1 MLPEVQWLV
10 GRGIT
15 TNPDLVSGLYTDH
28 TTMDGLYAY
37 VDFTSNA
44 SVPGEFLFYT
54 TPLCFPKVIKCQS
67 CYHVV
72 GKSKQYSQFVYSTTL
87 AVTLLQMCQH
97 NCKVKWCHLKDPLA
111 SPSGTSNTERVNCL
125 EYSESSWW
133 VIGLMKLFMCG
144 NNSFDNL
151 DVALMVRHTTDKI
164 VMSLSWQIGKMWFLQ
179 VIVPWLTHPYCR
191 CNIQYLYT

>member
-1 MLPEVQWLV
+1 MVLDDTYLEESACPISPVSCSFESGLCGWWNEMLPEVQWLV

-15 TNPDLVSGLYTDH
+15 TNPDLVSGLHTDH

-44 SVPGEFLFYT
+44 SVPGEFLFCT

-72 GKSKQYSQFVYSTTL
+72 GKSKQYSQFVYSTTS

-97 NCKVKWCHLKDPLA
+97 NCKVK
-111 SPSGTSNTERVNCL
+111 
-125 EYSESSWW
+125 
-133 VIGLMKLFMCG
+133 
-144 NNSFDNL
+144 
-151 DVALMVRHTTDKI
+151 
-164 VMSLSWQIGKMWFLQ
+164 
-179 VIVPWLTHPYCR
+179 
-191 CNIQYLYT
+191 